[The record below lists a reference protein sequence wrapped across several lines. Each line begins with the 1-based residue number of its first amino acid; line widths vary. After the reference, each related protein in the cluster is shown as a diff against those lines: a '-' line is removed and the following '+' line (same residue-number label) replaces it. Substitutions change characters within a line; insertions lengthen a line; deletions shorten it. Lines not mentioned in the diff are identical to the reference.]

1 MLALIRWLSRL
12 SASATYVLGGWLG
25 WVAWLVSPTLRRLLA
40 HNAGLAGIP
49 TEHRRASI
57 AQAGRMVL
65 ELPRLWLRPAGQPI
79 ADPVR
84 WEGAQLIEDS
94 LGRPGGL
101 LVLTPHMGSFEMAAQ
116 AFAERFGPAAPLTVL
131 YRPARQAWLRELQET
146 SRARPGIATAPASL
160 AGVRQMMRALRRG
173 ETVGL
178 LPDQVPPQGQGV
190 WAPFFGQPA
199 YTMTLAARLA
209 QQCGSRVVLLWCERL
224 PGARGYVVH
233 VSALPEP
240 LPAPAG
246 DDEQLQVA
254 AASVVNRAM
263 EALIRQNPGQY
274 IWAYNRYRQP
284 RPMVSAHG

>member
-40 HNAGLAGIP
+40 HNAGLAGIVP
-49 TEHRRASI
+49 AHRRASI

-131 YRPARQAWLRELQET
+131 YRPARQAWLRELQQT

-178 LPDQVPPQGQGV
+178 LPDQVPPQGQGA
-190 WAPFFGQPA
+190 WAPFFGRPA

-209 QQCGSRVVLLWCERL
+209 RQTGATVLLSWCERL
-224 PGARGYVVH
+224 PQGRGHVVH
-233 VSALPEP
+233 MTPWNQDWPQPQGL
-240 LPAPAG
+240 
-246 DDEQLQVA
+246 DEETWTLQA
-254 AASVVNRAM
+254 ATATNRAM
-263 EALIRQNPGQY
+263 EGLILRRPSQY
-274 IWAYNRYRQP
+274 LWGYHRYKQP
-284 RPMVSAHG
+284 RATL